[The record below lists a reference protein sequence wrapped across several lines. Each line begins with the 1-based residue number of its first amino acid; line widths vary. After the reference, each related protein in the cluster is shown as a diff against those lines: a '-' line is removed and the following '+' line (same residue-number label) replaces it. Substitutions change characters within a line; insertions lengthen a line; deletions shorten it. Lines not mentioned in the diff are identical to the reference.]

1 MLPRGRVLDRFSFLT
16 TSTLTTMPTPSA
28 PAHKTILF
36 LAAFLASST
45 VVLHA
50 QTPAV
55 RFINPPGL
63 VKPNGYT
70 HVVLAPDG
78 RTAYIAGQVSSDSL
92 GQVVGAGDFKAQAER
107 VYANLR
113 TALASVGGT
122 LADLAITTTY
132 ITDRSQVAILREV
145 RGRYLDQANPPANTL
160 LVVAALARP
169 ELMLE
174 IEAVAILKQPA
185 RP

>member
-1 MLPRGRVLDRFSFLT
+1 MSRSF
-16 TSTLTTMPTPSA
+16 TPV
-28 PAHKTILF
+28 HKKLLL
-36 LAAFLASST
+36 LAAFLAGFSG
-45 VVLHA
+45 VVQGQA
-50 QTPAV
+50 PAA

-78 RTAYIAGQVSSDSL
+78 RTVYIAGQIASDSL

-107 VYANLR
+107 VYQNLR

-145 RGRYLDQANPPANTL
+145 RGRYLEQSNPPANTL
-160 LVVAALARP
+160 LVVAGLARP